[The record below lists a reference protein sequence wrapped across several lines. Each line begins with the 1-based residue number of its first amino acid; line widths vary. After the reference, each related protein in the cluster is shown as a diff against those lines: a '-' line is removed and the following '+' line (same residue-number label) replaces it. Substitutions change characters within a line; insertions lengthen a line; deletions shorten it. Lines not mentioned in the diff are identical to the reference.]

1 LDSLVPSCFVIFGAR
16 LRPDGSPGPALK
28 RRVAGAVAAAA
39 GRRDARFLVS
49 GAQPRGG
56 RTEAAVMREL
66 LRGAG
71 VDEARILVEDEAH
84 NTRSSAINCAAVLR
98 AHPGLSPVLVCSD
111 RFHQPRCVL
120 LLRACGVAARAAPMP
135 NERAAMR
142 PQVWL
147 FYRLRELAAIPYDA
161 LMIALRRR

>member
-1 LDSLVPSCFVIFGAR
+1 MIFGAR
-16 LRPDGSPGPALK
+16 LRPDGRPGPALT

-39 GRRDARFLVS
+39 AAPDAFFLVT

-66 LRGAG
+66 LHAAG
-71 VDEARILVEDEAH
+71 VDDSRILVEDAAH
-84 NTRSSAINCAAVLR
+84 NTRSSAIHCAAILR
-98 AHPGLSPVLVCSD
+98 RHGGLSPVLVCSD
-111 RFHQPRCVL
+111 RFHQARCVM
-120 LLRACGVAARAAPMP
+120 LLRACGIAARAAPMA

-142 PQVWL
+142 WQLWL
-147 FYRLRELAAIPYDA
+147 FYRLREVAAFPYDA